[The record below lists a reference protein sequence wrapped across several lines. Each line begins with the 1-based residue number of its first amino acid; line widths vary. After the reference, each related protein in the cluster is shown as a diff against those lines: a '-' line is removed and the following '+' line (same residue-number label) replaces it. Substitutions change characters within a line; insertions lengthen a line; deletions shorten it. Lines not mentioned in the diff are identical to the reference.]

1 MTRTYDGWYPFVQ
14 SLAAFQHDMATLRQ
28 LTAAAGRNPDELAVT
43 AIVDPRNDG
52 PSVDDLK
59 RYRDAGA
66 SRVVVYSQQT
76 RQDDADG
83 KALENVKRL
92 ATIVERGQKV

>member
-1 MTRTYDGWYPFVQ
+1 
-14 SLAAFQHDMATLRQ
+14 MATLRK
-28 LTAAAGRNPDELAVT
+28 LTAEAGRNPDSLQVT
-43 AIVDPRNDG
+43 AIVDPCDGG

-83 KALENVKRL
+83 KALEVVKRL
-92 ATIVERGQKV
+92 AAVVERAQQV